1 MSSWI
6 LSFFSS
12 TPQPDVEKQDKVIE
26 EAHIIKDFY
35 NRYLEANELTCRM
48 ITVCL
53 DRCNASSSDANDE
66 IVKYNCMDR
75 CMQKFTETKQVVE
88 EHLEGKMVNRK

>member
-1 MSSWI
+1 
-6 LSFFSS
+6 
-12 TPQPDVEKQDKVIE
+12 
-26 EAHIIKDFY
+26 
-35 NRYLEANELTCRM
+35 M

-53 DRCNASSSDANDE
+53 DRCNASSSDTNDE
-66 IVKYNCMDR
+66 IVKYNCVDR

>member
-6 LSFFSS
+6 LSFFSG

-35 NRYLEANELTCRM
+35 NRM